1 LSPAA
6 PPRVAALATVLAQC
20 REGFETEAAEDLA
33 AIAAAARVAVRVE
46 ATPRSGYAVATVT
59 GAEVP
64 SLSAWSRAQAAAPPV
79 FARSVCFGIRVP
91 LATPG
96 ATKDDRPAPASGG
109 RLDRVTPLVAA
120 AHVLGVDAATPL
132 FVEHPDTNEGKA
144 LSTLARALAPRLVA
158 ALAGEAAPRPAVA
171 RPDAPVTADVA
182 RDTAPGDTPLRTAA
196 RTPRLHVFLE
206 DGQHAIAGLADRA
219 LDPPWPMGIPRLR
232 VGHDAPSRS
241 ARKLVEALVTFLGD
255 DEPEALRPGMRAVDL
270 GAAPGGWSWVLAERG
285 LRVTAVDNGPLKGAA
300 AHEALITHL
309 RVDGLHYRPRRPVDW
324 VTCDIVEAPAR
335 IATLMAAWIG
345 EGHARRALFNLKLP
359 MKRRHAE
366 VERCRALIVLG
377 LSRHGVRATLDIRQL
392 YHDREEVTAYLARA

>member
-1 LSPAA
+1 LSSAA
-6 PPRVAALATVLAQC
+6 PPRIAALATVLAQC

-33 AIAAAARVAVRVE
+33 AIAAAARVAVHVE
-46 ATPRSGYAVATVT
+46 ATPRSGYALATVT
-59 GAEVP
+59 GGDAP
-64 SLSAWSRAQAAAPPV
+64 SLSGWSRAQAAAPPV

-91 LATPG
+91 LATPAAPRG
-96 ATKDDRPAPASGG
+96 DRPGPAHGG

-120 AHVLGVDAATPL
+120 AQALGVDAGTPL

-158 ALAGEAAPRPAVA
+158 ALAGEAGRRTENLPA
-171 RPDAPVTADVA
+171 RI
-182 RDTAPGDTPLRTAA
+182 APGDTSLRA
-196 RTPRLHVFLE
+196 RASMPRLHVFLE
-206 DGQHAIAGLADRA
+206 DGQHAIAGLADQT
-219 LDPPWPMGIPRLR
+219 LDSPWPMGIPRLR

-300 AHEALITHL
+300 ANEALITHL

-335 IATLMAAWIG
+335 IAALMAAWIG
-345 EGHARRALFNLKLP
+345 EGHARHAIFNLKLP

-366 VERCRALIVLG
+366 VERCRALIVQG